1 MLIKLVDLHACF
13 CSVEKEFKVQT
24 CVIPIDFGSQ
34 DVYPKISSAIEG
46 LEIGILGKFI
56 YWYPAKVR
64 KAMKQVCDAFRC
76 SFSTVQST
84 EHIDF
89 I

>member
-76 SFSTVQST
+76 SSSTVQST
-84 EHIDF
+84 EHINF

>member
-24 CVIPIDFGSQ
+24 CVIPIHFGSQ
-34 DVYPKISSAIEG
+34 DVYPKISSALEG

-56 YWYPAKVR
+56 YWYPAKGI
-64 KAMKQVCDAFRC
+64 MKQVCDAFRC
-76 SFSTVQST
+76 SSSTVQST
-84 EHIDF
+84 EHINF

>member
-1 MLIKLVDLHACF
+1 MQNIAENNGPTPVHSCCSVTNSEKKKIENLLINFLADLHVCF

-46 LEIGILGKFI
+46 LEIGILGKF
-56 YWYPAKVR
+56 R
-64 KAMKQVCDAFRC
+64 
-76 SFSTVQST
+76 
-84 EHIDF
+84 
-89 I
+89 

>member
-34 DVYPKISSAIEG
+34 DVYPKISSALEG

-76 SFSTVQST
+76 SSSTVQST
-84 EHIDF
+84 EHIHF

>member
-1 MLIKLVDLHACF
+1 MLIKLVDLHTCF

-24 CVIPIDFGSQ
+24 HVVPIDFSSQ

-56 YWYPAKVR
+56 YWYPNKVR
-64 KAMKQVCDAFRC
+64 KAI
-76 SFSTVQST
+76 TGL
-84 EHIDF
+84 
-89 I
+89 